1 MTPLD
6 TDGRLQVT
14 GTGPDDSEQAVV
26 ATLEQ
31 LLTGLRV
38 GEPSLD
44 VQCSECGTTL
54 GAGDSV
60 SVHASRPVE
69 TPRWHLA
76 SCRCPDCAPD
86 EIQTPTRGVTE
97 VRATARLAIVST
109 VGSQQHWLCLGEPT
123 VSTVSPP
130 EDGTPH

>member
-1 MTPLD
+1 MGPPEAD
-6 TDGRLQVT
+6 DGLQVAEDDAST
-14 GTGPDDSEQAVV
+14 GEHAVV

-38 GEPSLD
+38 GMPSLK
-44 VQCSECGTTL
+44 VQCSGCGTQLTE
-54 GAGDSV
+54 GDAV
-60 SVHASRPVE
+60 SVYASRPVE

-86 EIQTPTRGVTE
+86 EIQTPTRGVAE

-130 EDGTPH
+130 ANGTPH

>member
-1 MTPLD
+1 MQPLT
-6 TDGRLQVT
+6 TDGGLQVI
-14 GTGPDDSEQAVV
+14 GTERSTSDHAVV

-38 GEPSLD
+38 GTPSLD

-60 SVHASRPVE
+60 SVYASRPVE

-97 VRATARLAIVST
+97 VRATARLAIVSD
-109 VGSQQHWLCLGEPT
+109 VGSQQHWVCLSEPT

-130 EDGTPH
+130 ANGTPH